1 MRLTRGGATLGA
13 LARDGEALAGAALV
27 ALGVHIVRQAL
38 GWEIMGPDGPG
49 PGFFP
54 FGYGAL
60 MIVLSLALI
69 VARAL
74 RPAAA
79 TAGARGAWRAHV
91 RPLVT
96 WVAFALA
103 ALLMPVIGFVPA
115 FAGLTLFMARFV
127 FTRDWGSSLLVAALC
142 ALGFWIVFPILLDVR
157 LPAGPLGF

>member
-1 MRLTRGGATLGA
+1 VRVTRGNATIGA

-60 MIVLSLALI
+60 MIVLSVALI
-69 VARAL
+69 VGRVRRAGAAA
-74 RPAAA
+74 PAAP
-79 TAGARGAWRAHV
+79 GAWRAHV

-96 WVAFALA
+96 WLAFALA

-127 FTRDWGSSLLVAALC
+127 FARAWGSSVLVAALC
-142 ALGFWIVFPILLDVR
+142 ALGFWILFPVLLDVR